1 MGVTPPRADAS
12 APGSERRRSTRVL
25 LVVPVEVTWT
35 QSSGVR
41 VQEHAET
48 EVVNAHG
55 ALLRTKTHLPRGTLV
70 ELTRLRTHEKA
81 RGRVVFASGSSPEG
95 FYHIGVELTDPCEKF
110 WGVTLP
116 PVANPPA
123 AS

>member
-1 MGVTPPRADAS
+1 MVATLPRADAS
-12 APGSERRRSTRVL
+12 GPGSGRRRSQRVL
-25 LVVPVEVTWT
+25 LVIPVEVTWT
-35 QSSGVR
+35 SSSGVR

-55 ALLRTKTHLPRGTLV
+55 ALLRMKAHLPRGAAV

-81 RGRVVFASGSSPEG
+81 RGQVVFASEAGPGG
-95 FYHIGVELTDPCEKF
+95 FYHIGVELAVPSEAF

-116 PVANPPA
+116 PPRTPP
-123 AS
+123 SSP